1 MMLLILLSHQLLSEE
16 PYLDYGIILGL
27 QLILVVQI
35 QDARAA
41 MLLYQKNR
49 KEWEKNAKDQ
59 IRLKLK
65 QKKRK
70 PRKKAKQG
78 DVMIDHAPTAL

>member
-1 MMLLILLSHQLLSEE
+1 
-16 PYLDYGIILGL
+16 
-27 QLILVVQI
+27 
-35 QDARAA
+35 

-59 IRLKLK
+59 MRLKLK

-70 PRKKAKQG
+70 PKKKAKQG
-78 DVMIDHAPTAL
+78 DVVIDHAPTAL